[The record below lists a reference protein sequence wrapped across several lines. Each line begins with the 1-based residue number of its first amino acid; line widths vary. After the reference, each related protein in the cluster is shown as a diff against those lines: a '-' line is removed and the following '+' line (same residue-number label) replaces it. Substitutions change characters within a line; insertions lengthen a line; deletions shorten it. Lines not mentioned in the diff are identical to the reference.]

1 MSCVAEVP
9 KVLKCLR
16 SDSAGNHLLFCW
28 RGNFCKWWL
37 RQKLCVFCRTLR
49 DCRTIFTLHVC
60 LQLPIIFKNI
70 DDKILDESM
79 TCLVYKILKAER
91 DYYNFKVRADFFKMS
106 SFEPIANSSRSR
118 YYLDHKRSKK
128 TRKQSVEFI
137 SGKFI
142 SRLNAGYLND

>member
-16 SDSAGNHLLFCW
+16 SDSAGNHLLFCL

-70 DDKILDESM
+70 YDKILDESI

-91 DYYNFKVRADFFKMS
+91 DYYKWTKSELTSSKCQVWNLKLIAVGVDITLITKGVRKQES
-106 SFEPIANSSRSR
+106 SQFNLSVANSFP
-118 YYLDHKRSKK
+118 
-128 TRKQSVEFI
+128 V
-137 SGKFI
+137 
-142 SRLNAGYLND
+142 